1 MENDVNKVVEKQK
14 IEDYLTEEDLG
25 TKKQITVSLSTL
37 VKVVIFGVMFL
48 FVLLLCRF
56 LFFPRKLST
65 IYFPQFAP
73 KILDFIAE

>member
-14 IEDYLTEEDLG
+14 IEDYVTEEDLG

-48 FVLLLCRF
+48 FVLLLMF
-56 LFFPRKLST
+56 VETANML
-65 IYFPQFAP
+65 
-73 KILDFIAE
+73 